1 MTTVEDANTNAE
13 RIEEAE
19 KKNPLLKKGLGELV
33 QEANRICMS
42 DPNVIKLE
50 EDIPQESLKNY
61 GKYIE
66 VVKELNRREENYN
79 SYELPPT
86 F

>member
-1 MTTVEDANTNAE
+1 MANVNDVAGNQEE
-13 RIEEAE
+13 REAAE
-19 KKNPLLKKGLGELV
+19 KKNPLLKKGLGGLV

-42 DPNVIKLE
+42 DPNVIKPK

-61 GKYIE
+61 RKYIK

-79 SYELPPT
+79 SYEPPPT